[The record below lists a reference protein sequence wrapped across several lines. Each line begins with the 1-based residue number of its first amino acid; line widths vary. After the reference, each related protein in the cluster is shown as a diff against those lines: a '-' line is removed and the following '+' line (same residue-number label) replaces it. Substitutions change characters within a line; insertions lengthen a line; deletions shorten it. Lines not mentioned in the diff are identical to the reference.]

1 MFENKQ
7 FTILMADDDQDDHL
21 LMEEAW
27 AESFPENDLRF
38 VSNGEELMDY
48 LHREGKYIDVTASP
62 RPNLIF
68 LDLNMPRKNGREAL
82 KEIKG
87 HPELRQ
93 IPVIVFTTAFSPDDV
108 VQAYA
113 LGANSFISKP
123 VTFDE
128 LVDVMRT
135 MGQYWFKFVHLPV

>member
-1 MFENKQ
+1 
-7 FTILMADDDQDDHL
+7 
-21 LMEEAW
+21 
-27 AESFPENDLRF
+27 
-38 VSNGEELMDY
+38 
-48 LHREGKYIDVTASP
+48 
-62 RPNLIF
+62 
-68 LDLNMPRKNGREAL
+68 L
-82 KEIKG
+82 KEIKN

-93 IPVIVFTTAFSPDDV
+93 IPVIIFTTAYSPDDV